1 MKPERVALFQHT
13 HHHQHDVVHSA
24 ESRHHSNQ
32 CPPASPK
39 PARMTSC
46 VAAAA
51 PYTVAVARRNE
62 RERNRVRLVNHG
74 FNALRQH
81 VPQTGQKKLSKVETL
96 RSAVEYIRELQ
107 QLLELTRRQT
117 GSLPE
122 EQYSSP
128 KENRVPD
135 GGYLSSSPPSI
146 VESASSPGSNNSNE
160 CGTPVPRV
168 DRAAS
173 FEDHCAPPKKVSC
186 GVDEE
191 QEVLWELASWWP
203 AA

>member
-1 MKPERVALFQHT
+1 
-13 HHHQHDVVHSA
+13 
-24 ESRHHSNQ
+24 
-32 CPPASPK
+32 
-39 PARMTSC
+39 MTSC
-46 VAAAA
+46 VATAAA

-107 QLLELTRRQT
+107 QLLELTRRQAV
-117 GSLPE
+117 SLPD

-135 GGYLSSSPPSI
+135 GAYLSSSPPSI
-146 VESASSPGSNNSNE
+146 VESASSPGSSNSNE
-160 CGTPVPRV
+160 CGTPASCVG
-168 DRAAS
+168 RAGS
-173 FEDHCAPPKKVSC
+173 YEDHCASPKKVSC

-203 AA
+203 AT